1 MAASG
6 TSWVCVSVH
15 TPLGAAGTEPG
26 SALGLQAIHRHSAV
40 GTSQDGCVLGPMA
53 LTPRTAYSAIQSHGT
68 DTTHGAAPEEPESG
82 PGVPGLKLIKRQL
95 KMREREA
102 LGISCQ
108 VKIGLAGGWGRRR
121 LEPNPELDGCRRPP
135 VDLSMNHRRDHLD
148 SRLSSVIYAD
158 ICP

>member
-15 TPLGAAGTEPG
+15 TPLGAAGIEPG

-53 LTPRTAYSAIQSHGT
+53 LAPRTAYSAIQSHGT
-68 DTTHGAAPEEPESG
+68 DMTLGAAPEEPESG
-82 PGVPGLKLIKRQL
+82 PEVPGLRLIKRQL
-95 KMREREA
+95 ETREREA

-108 VKIGLAGGWGRRR
+108 VKIGLAGGWGRR

-135 VDLSMNHRRDHLD
+135 VDLSMNRRRDHLD
-148 SRLSSVIYAD
+148 SRLSSVIYGD